1 MMIPLG
7 AVEELCAYWGDK
19 EKYFA
24 FSIIMRMKKGSR
36 MSSEFNILLWT
47 RSEVGLILRDMIG
60 SPKQWLFKS
69 EEGLILK
76 DMIGRLNKRKDTIG
90 QAIHLTQNGH

>member
-1 MMIPLG
+1 MKDMIG
-7 AVEELCAYWGDK
+7 QTFK
-19 EKYFA
+19 EPKLE
-24 FSIIMRMKKGSR
+24 IV
-36 MSSEFNILLWT
+36 N
-47 RSEVGLILRDMIG
+47 DMIG

-90 QAIHLTQNGH
+90 QAIT